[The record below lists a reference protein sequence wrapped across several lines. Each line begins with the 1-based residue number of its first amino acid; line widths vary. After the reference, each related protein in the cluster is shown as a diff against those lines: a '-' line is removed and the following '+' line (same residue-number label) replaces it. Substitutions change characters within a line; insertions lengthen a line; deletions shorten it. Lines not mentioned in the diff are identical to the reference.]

1 MLGLS
6 AVSRT
11 RNYVIIRTSDI
22 ILVNAVLET
31 LAIGNKCFEAN
42 YEVQIKQRT

>member
-6 AVSRT
+6 AVSRA

-31 LAIGNKCFEAN
+31 LVIGSTCFEAN